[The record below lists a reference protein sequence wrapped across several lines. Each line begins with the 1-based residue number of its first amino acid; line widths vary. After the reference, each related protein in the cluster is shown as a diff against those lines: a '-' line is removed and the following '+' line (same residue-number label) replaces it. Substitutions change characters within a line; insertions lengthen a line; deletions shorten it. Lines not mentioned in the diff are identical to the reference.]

1 MVQLE
6 DIEGERLDVVVTLTV
21 AETEKEILL
30 LRVCDALI
38 ETLCDIEEEF
48 ENVSE

>member
-21 AETEKEILL
+21 EETEKEILL
-30 LRVCDALI
+30 LRVSDALI